1 MSVADATR
9 RLISELLSMIDKK
22 VTVILTNGRRYEGL
36 LAGFDHPAI
45 NVLLTSAVDESGK
58 RYPKV
63 LIKGEV
69 ISEIMI
75 TEEPIFN
82 PSEFAEYLIK
92 ELRLRQDAVKVIPE
106 AGAVMVFGRIK
117 VTEKG
122 VEGTGAM
129 AQTIYEVYKRYI
141 EQRKSKLKG

>member
-9 RLISELLSMIDKK
+9 KLISELLLMLGKK
-22 VTVILTNGRRYEGL
+22 VTVILSNGKKYEGVL
-36 LAGFDHPAI
+36 VGFDHPSI
-45 NVLLTSAVDESGK
+45 NIMLSTAMDDSGK

-63 LIKGEV
+63 LIRGAS

-75 TEEPIFN
+75 TEEPLFN
-82 PSEFAEYLIK
+82 PNEFAEYLVK
-92 ELRLRQDAVKVIPE
+92 ELHLRQDAVKVVPE
-106 AGAVMVFGRIK
+106 AGAVIVYGRIK

-129 AQTIYEVYKRYI
+129 AQTIYEVYQRYI
-141 EQRKSKLKG
+141 NMRKSKLQG